1 MDVATIVD
9 LVLAV
14 LLIEVVVLALAGRRF
29 PRLPG
34 LTILWPNLA
43 AGLCLVLALRCAVH
57 GSGVPAIAAFLALA
71 GVAHVL
77 DLRGRARR

>member
-1 MDVATIVD
+1 MDIATIVD

-14 LLIEVVVLALAGRRF
+14 LGLEIVVLALAGRRF
-29 PRLPG
+29 ARLPG
-34 LTILWPNLA
+34 LKILWPNLA

-57 GSGVPAIAAFLALA
+57 ESGWPAVAAFLALA

-77 DLRGRARR
+77 DLRGRSRP